1 MDKTFKP
8 DFLKGK
14 TALVTGG
21 ATGICYNI
29 AKGFMKYGCSVCIM
43 SRK

>member
-1 MDKTFKP
+1 MEKTFKEN
-8 DFLKGK
+8 FLNGK
-14 TALVTGG
+14 VALITGG

-29 AKGFMKYGCSVCIM
+29 AESFMKFGCTVCIM